1 VFVKVVQQKTF
12 IPLYLFEI
20 IFATI
25 IDTNR
30 IVMKTKII
38 ALLILV
44 ASTFLAFSQRD
55 TSLLAD
61 DFITK
66 LQKDNGEGSVT
77 IYQSSSVHFLH
88 SKFVRI
94 NDNGKIDGW
103 RVQIYNSSG
112 KESKEEAK
120 EIRKE
125 FVAEYPDM
133 KAYTVYQP
141 PFFKLRVG
149 DFRTKQEA
157 YRFYRKILRKYPA
170 SYLVPDKIYL
180 PEL

>member
-1 VFVKVVQQKTF
+1 MTIRVISSFF
-12 IPLYLFEI
+12 FLFLYC
-20 IFATI
+20 
-25 IDTNR
+25 
-30 IVMKTKII
+30 
-38 ALLILV
+38 
-44 ASTFLAFSQRD
+44 FSFGQRD

-61 DFITK
+61 DFIAK
-66 LQKDNGEGSVT
+66 LQKDDGTGSVK

-94 NDNGKIDGW
+94 KGDGKIDGW

-112 KESKEEAK
+112 KESKDEAK

-125 FVAEYPDM
+125 FVAKYPEM

-157 YRFYRKILRKYPA
+157 YKFYREILRKYPA